1 MKQSVKISIIIPLYN
16 TPIDYFRDCLQSIVD
31 QGMNKMI
38 EVIIVDD
45 CSTENYS
52 EIYNEFLNLNL
63 TILRPEK
70 NSGPGVCRHTGAAH
84 VLGVFA
90 RASIQVRGDV
100 CGAGRPRLLRLVP
113 G

>member
-1 MKQSVKISIIIPLYN
+1 
-16 TPIDYFRDCLQSIVD
+16 
-31 QGMNKMI
+31 MNKMI

-70 NSGPGVCRHTGAAH
+70 NSGPGVCRHM
-84 VLGVFA
+84 GVDKAVGKYITFIDSDDRFIDSTA
-90 RASIQVRGDV
+90 LQRLYAEAISKPTMDMI
-100 CGAGRPRLLRLVP
+100 CG
-113 G
+113 